1 MRCARSSLEGPS
13 RSSRSAGHARAA
25 RARAGT
31 RRWLHAVDGTSE
43 AGLTSRRVRARSS
56 YSPIALRLGGASA
69 LPVIRGGDVF
79 VAAVC
84 WLAPC
89 SVGRS
94 SARRARLPP
103 PRRRALALSAAA
115 PVRPPSP
122 AAPPSPPAE
131 RGRRLRLAREVGG
144 MVGARAHVARGS
156 RLVRGRPCVCH
167 AAAAPSARRCR
178 PFTPPWCVKSPRA
191 ATQRRP
197 RLVAPPPATGGGRQV
212 RASY

>member
-1 MRCARSSLEGPS
+1 MRCARSSLERPS
-13 RSSRSAGHARAA
+13 RSSRSRQPGTRVP
-25 RARAGT
+25 RARVRGQGGGCRPWMAPLRWARPPAVLGRDSRT
-31 RRWLHAVDGTSE
+31 RR
-43 AGLTSRRVRARSS
+43 SRSDWA
-56 YSPIALRLGGASA
+56 A
-69 LPVIRGGDVF
+69 LPVARGGDVF
-79 VAAVC
+79 VAAVT
-84 WLAPC
+84 WHAPC

-94 SARRARLPP
+94 SARRARRPP

-144 MVGARAHVARGS
+144 MVGARARVARGS